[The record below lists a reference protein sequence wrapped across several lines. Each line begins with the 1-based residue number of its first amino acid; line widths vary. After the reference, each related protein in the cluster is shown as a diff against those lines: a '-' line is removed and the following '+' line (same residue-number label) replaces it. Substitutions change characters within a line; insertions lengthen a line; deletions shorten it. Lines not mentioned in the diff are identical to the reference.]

1 MVPMHD
7 QPRARVPSELVQNG
21 ETMFVGRGG
30 LMRDQDI
37 ETFGGKAFD
46 ILGENRVAV
55 PQRQAAAP
63 SLVLP

>member
-55 PQRQAAAP
+55 P
-63 SLVLP
+63 